1 MEILGNI
8 LSVILPIAI
17 VVVFYI
23 LFPLWASKFAK
34 QRGMDKLAKAAKISI
49 FVGLGPLG
57 GLVAL
62 IAAFNRDPLAD
73 HQGVCPECGSA
84 AVAAS
89 EKRVDRSSGEEVGTP
104 TKLWLSAVG
113 SVLFGALMIFLAYGL
128 YDEFLEWA
136 GFTGP
141 IPAAIFAIAG
151 LTTIL
156 TGIVKPI
163 NASKQTYD
171 RVLNL
176 TCKDCAH
183 TWQLKGDAPATSG
196 AAPA

>member
-73 HQGVCPECGSA
+73 YQGVCPECGST

-183 TWQLKGDAPATSG
+183 TWQLKGDDPATSV
-196 AAPA
+196 AVPA

>member
-1 MEILGNI
+1 METLGNI

-17 VVVFYI
+17 IVVFYI

-34 QRGMDKLAKAAKISI
+34 QRGMDTLAKAAKISI
-49 FVGLGPLG
+49 FIGLGPLG

-62 IAAFNRDPLAD
+62 VAAFNRDPVAD
-73 HQGVCPECGSA
+73 YQGMCPECGSA

-89 EKRVDRSSGEEVGTP
+89 EKRVDRSTGEEVGTP
-104 TKLWLSAVG
+104 TNLWLSAVV
-113 SVLFGALMIFLAYGL
+113 SVLFGALMIFLAWGL

-141 IPAAIFAIAG
+141 IPAALFAIGG
-151 LTTIL
+151 LATIL

-176 TCKDCAH
+176 NCKDCTH
-183 TWQLKGDAPATSG
+183 MWQLKGDNSTTSG